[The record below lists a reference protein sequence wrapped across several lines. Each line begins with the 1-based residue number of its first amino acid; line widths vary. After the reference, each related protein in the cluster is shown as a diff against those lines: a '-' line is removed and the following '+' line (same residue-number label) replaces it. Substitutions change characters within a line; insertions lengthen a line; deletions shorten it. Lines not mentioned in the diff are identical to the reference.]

1 MALPSQ
7 TTVTVNGNK
16 FNSYS
21 SHFGIS
27 TDHEG
32 KGFMG
37 TLLCSIDF
45 QIDIND
51 TVNMPFDTLQALF
64 KLANVTTKDKIVD
77 IKIEF
82 WNDDGKTDV
91 ICSYSFRSWIS
102 HYSISS
108 TGSNNPILSL
118 SVHPALGAQQL
129 FDIKMGN

>member
-32 KGFMG
+32 KGLPIMG

-82 WNDDGKTDV
+82 WNGRQDGCDLLLQF
-91 ICSYSFRSWIS
+91 SRLDQPLQY
-102 HYSISS
+102 
-108 TGSNNPILSL
+108 
-118 SVHPALGAQQL
+118 
-129 FDIKMGN
+129 